1 MWSIIYNFIIIY
13 SFLAEGDL
21 VFDQPNYQVGEGD
34 GPLTF
39 CIIATGPL
47 SVETTVS
54 VFTQTTSPPSA
65 SRKCHVVCMYRDECH
80 YHSAS
85 IVSNGPSYSSRLLL
99 SI

>member
-1 MWSIIYNFIIIY
+1 MWSIIYDFIIINNY
-13 SFLAEGDL
+13 ISFLAEDVF
-21 VFDQPNYQVGEGD
+21 VFDQPSYQVGEGD

-47 SVETTVS
+47 SVDTTVS

-65 SRKCHVVCMYRDECH
+65 IRKCHVVYMYRDECH

-85 IVSNGPSYSSRLLL
+85 IVPGFFEWSQLF
-99 SI
+99 I